1 MTDQDNIKET
11 SLEVSPTP
19 QNETPQATP
28 GYVIAISIMKYVFPF
43 VLTIGVVVFL
53 AVQLARLPDNS
64 PALAT
69 YLTPLLSLVSI
80 WIPVKGT
87 GKIAKKFS
95 SFSSNKAPPV

>member
-1 MTDQDNIKET
+1 MTDPEDNIKET
-11 SLEVSPTP
+11 PLDIAK
-19 QNETPQATP
+19 ETSENTP
-28 GYVIAISIMKYVFPF
+28 GYVVAISIMKYVFPF

-53 AVQLARLPDNS
+53 AVQLARLPDDS

-95 SFSSNKAPPV
+95 KFSPNKSLPV